1 MANYLFILIFLTIC
15 GGRND
20 KADLPAASPEF
31 PFLKV
36 GNEWHFRMKTSQT
49 PTPLEVIYKILSI
62 RDDGYIE
69 VENSFTGIG
78 SEKIYWYSDKNEFSE
93 IASPEDNYKL
103 TLVKVNP
110 VLNDTWSSTI
120 EEEGKTM
127 VYTRTVVSLNESI
140 QLPDKSFAKDCVK
153 IHETISAYPQYYKDV
168 WVSRSS
174 GMVFIKGKG
183 YVEEDDGPPKYF
195 DLEYVLISKSF

>member
-1 MANYLFILIFLTIC
+1 M
-15 GGRND
+15 
-20 KADLPAASPEF
+20 
-31 PFLKV
+31 
-36 GNEWHFRMKTSQT
+36 
-49 PTPLEVIYKILSI
+49 EVIYKILSI

-69 VENSFTGIG
+69 VENSFPGIG
-78 SEKIYWYSDKNEFSE
+78 TEKIYWYADKTEFSE

-127 VYTRTVVSLNESI
+127 VYKRTVVSLNESI
-140 QLPDKSFAKDCVK
+140 QLPDKSFVKDCVK
-153 IHETISAYPQYYKDV
+153 VHETMSAYPQYYKDI
-168 WVSRSS
+168 WVSRSF

-183 YVEEDDGPPKYF
+183 YIEEDDEPPQYF
-195 DLEYVLISKSF
+195 DLEYILISKSF

>member
-1 MANYLFILIFLTIC
+1 MANYLLILIFALLA
-15 GGRND
+15 GRNE
-20 KADLPAASPEF
+20 KADLPLASPEF
-31 PFLKV
+31 SFLKA
-36 GNEWHFRMKTSQT
+36 GNEWHFRMKTSQMHT
-49 PTPLEVIYKILSI
+49 PMEVVYKILSF
-62 RDDGYIE
+62 REDGYIE
-69 VENSFTGIG
+69 VENSFAGIG
-78 SEKIYWYSDKNEFSE
+78 SEKIYWYADKTGFSE

-110 VLNDTWSSTI
+110 VLNDTWSSNI

-153 IHETISAYPQYYKDV
+153 IHETMSAYPQYYKDT
-168 WVSRSS
+168 WISRSY
-174 GMVFIKGKG
+174 GIVYIKGKG
-183 YVEEDDGPPKYF
+183 YAEEDNGPPQYF

>member
-1 MANYLFILIFLTIC
+1 MANYLLILIFALLA
-15 GGRND
+15 GRNE
-20 KADLPAASPEF
+20 KADLPLASPEF
-31 PFLKV
+31 PFLKA
-36 GNEWHFRMKTSQT
+36 GNEWHFRMKTSQM
-49 PTPLEVIYKILSI
+49 PTPMEVVYKILSF
-62 RDDGYIE
+62 REDGYIE
-69 VENSFTGIG
+69 VENSFAGIG
-78 SEKIYWYSDKNEFSE
+78 SEKIYWYADKTGFSE

-110 VLNDTWSSTI
+110 VLNDTWSSNI

-153 IHETISAYPQYYKDV
+153 IHETMSAYPQYYKDI
-168 WVSRSS
+168 WVSRSY
-174 GMVFIKGKG
+174 GMVYIKGKG
-183 YVEEDDGPPKYF
+183 YVEEDGGPPQYF

>member
-1 MANYLFILIFLTIC
+1 MNTFSLILMTAILM
-15 GGRND
+15 GNRND
-20 KADLPAASPEF
+20 SALNPTTSEF
-31 PFLKV
+31 SFLKT

-49 PTPLEVIYKILSI
+49 PTPLEVIYKILLI

-69 VENSFTGIG
+69 VENSFAGIG
-78 SEKIYWYSDKNEFSE
+78 SEKIYWYADKTGFSE
-93 IASPEDNYKL
+93 IASPEDNFKL

-110 VLNDTWSSTI
+110 VLNDTWSSSI

-153 IHETISAYPQYYKDV
+153 IHETMSAYPQYYKDT
-168 WVSRSS
+168 WVSKSF
-174 GMVFIKGKG
+174 GIVYIKGKG
-183 YVEEDDGPPKYF
+183 YIEEDDGPPQYF